1 MSAMRPSSVQSGVYL
16 QVGER
21 RFITTEE
28 TLTDESPF
36 FSSLLRHPHE
46 AQADGSY
53 FIDVDPDVFE
63 HVLRYLRH
71 GVLPVFYDNAKGHDH
86 ALYHLLLQQARYFQI
101 ERLRRWLVCRK
112 YLDAVQ
118 TTITVE
124 EVDHMYELSQPT
136 GAHVEVEYHPI
147 WKRNV
152 VHMCPRGIDEYE
164 SDSSASSMQYM
175 SLQGD
180 EGKTFEEEEV
190 PGMLV
195 IRKETVFDPE
205 LCMSYSIFN

>member
-1 MSAMRPSSVQSGVYL
+1 MRPSSATKKVIL

-21 RFITTEE
+21 RFMTTEE

-36 FSSLLRHPHE
+36 FSSMLQHPHDAE
-46 AQADGSY
+46 ADGSY
-53 FIDVDPDVFE
+53 FIDADPDVFE

-71 GVLPVFYDNAKGHDH
+71 WVLPIFYDNAKGHDH
-86 ALYHLLLQQARYFQI
+86 ALYHLLLQQAACFQI
-101 ERLRRWLVCRK
+101 ERLTRWLACRK

-136 GAHVEVEYHPI
+136 GAHVEIEYHPF

-152 VHMCPRGIDEYE
+152 VDMCPRGIDKDE
-164 SDSSASSMQYM
+164 SDSIASSMQYM

-180 EGKTFEEEEV
+180 EGNTFEEEEV
-190 PGMLV
+190 PRMLV